1 MKRVSGIVLCLLIT
15 LTNFY
20 IPEVAHAETLGDLK
34 NELTKTQNELQ
45 ANKTK
50 KAETQAEINQ
60 TNNEISSIK
69 NNIASIYTELA
80 NLEEE
85 IEALDKEIVNK
96 EKELK
101 AILNFVQVSNG
112 EEAYLEY
119 AFGAKDF
126 TDFIYR
132 VAIAEQLSKYNEK
145 LIDEFNATIEK
156 NREKQE
162 AMREKQASL
171 ASEQESLKQKMAK
184 LGEELK
190 NIEAVGMDLSDSI
203 EYQKEVIALYES
215 KGCGND
221 EDIQTCGR
229 KILPVGTA
237 FYRPTERGYI
247 TSEWGPRD
255 LLGRS
260 WHEGIDVGVGVGTTV
275 YAVANGMVAGV
286 VHYNCGGNM
295 VIVHHNINGQTY
307 TSVYAHLSG
316 INVSEGQTVNRNTV
330 VGYSG
335 GAAGGYDQCTTGPHL
350 HVTIARY
357 LFWVDYYDWTYELNV
372 KYSINPRSVINFPGG
387 LYNSW
392 DDRITAY

>member
-1 MKRVSGIVLCLLIT
+1 MKKVVGIVLCVLLT

-20 IPEVAHAETLGDLK
+20 IPDVAKAETLGDLK
-34 NELTKTQNELQ
+34 NELKKTQNDLQ
-45 ANKTK
+45 SNKTK
-50 KAETQAEINQ
+50 KAETQQEINQ
-60 TNNEISSIK
+60 TNNEISVIK
-69 NNIASIYTELA
+69 NNIAAIYTELA
-80 NLEEE
+80 NL
-85 IEALDKEIVNK
+85 DKEIDKLNEDIKKK

-101 AILNFVQVSNG
+101 EIVNFVQIANG

-119 AFGAKDF
+119 AFGAQDF

-132 VAIAEQLSKYNEK
+132 VAIAEQLTKYNEK
-145 LIDEFNATIEK
+145 LIDEFNATIEENK
-156 NREKQE
+156 KKQDD
-162 AMREKQASL
+162 MRDKQASL
-171 ASEQESLKQKMAK
+171 ADQQADLKNKMAK
-184 LGEELK
+184 LDQELVDL
-190 NIEAVGMDLSDSI
+190 ESVGMDLADSI

-215 KGCGND
+215 KGCSDN
-221 EDIQTCGR
+221 ENIQTCGR
-229 KILPVGTA
+229 KILPAGTA

-275 YAVANGMVAGV
+275 YAVGNGMVAGV
-286 VHYNCGGNM
+286 VRYNCGGNM
-295 VIVHHNINGQTY
+295 VIVHHNINNQTY

-316 INVSEGQTVNRNTV
+316 VNVSEGQTVNRNTV

-335 GAAGGYDQCTTGPHL
+335 GAAGGFDYCTTGPHL
-350 HVTIARY
+350 HVTIARG

-387 LYNSW
+387 LYNAW
-392 DDRITAY
+392 DDRISAY